1 MVNAFEIDKIILTGL
16 KEDMPFG
23 DITTDNLIDDT
34 SQSEALLIAK
44 DTGVIAGIDIA
55 KRVFEIVDKNVV
67 FEKRIEDGHRVK
79 SGDVIA
85 QIKGNTRALLKGE
98 RTALNLLQRL
108 SGIATKTRELCEKI
122 KDTNSKVVDTR
133 KTTLGLRALE
143 KYAVRVGGGN
153 NHRFSLSDGV
163 MIKDNHIKAAGGIKE
178 AVKKIRKKIPHTIK
192 IEVETETLEQVEEA
206 LEAGADI
213 IMLDNMGVDKV
224 RKAVK
229 IINGSAISEA
239 SGNVNLDSI
248 VEIAKTGVDII
259 SVGSLTHSVSAF
271 DISMKFKWL
280 SSNRKDQL
288 KFRIY

>member
-143 KYAVRVGGGN
+143 KYAVKVGGGY

-213 IMLDNMGVDKV
+213 IMLDNMGVDKM

-271 DISMKFKWL
+271 DISMKFK
-280 SSNRKDQL
+280 
-288 KFRIY
+288 

>member
-143 KYAVRVGGGN
+143 KYAVRVGGGY

-271 DISMKFKWL
+271 DISMKFK
-280 SSNRKDQL
+280 
-288 KFRIY
+288 

>member
-271 DISMKFKWL
+271 DISMEFK
-280 SSNRKDQL
+280 
-288 KFRIY
+288 

>member
-213 IMLDNMGVDKV
+213 IMLDNMGVDKM

-271 DISMKFKWL
+271 DISMKFK
-280 SSNRKDQL
+280 
-288 KFRIY
+288 

>member
-143 KYAVRVGGGN
+143 KYAVKVGGGY

-192 IEVETETLEQVEEA
+192 IEVETETLEQVREA

-271 DISMKFKWL
+271 DISMKFK
-280 SSNRKDQL
+280 
-288 KFRIY
+288 

>member
-55 KRVFEIVDKNVV
+55 KRVFEIIDKDII
-67 FEKRIEDGHRVK
+67 FDKKIEDGHRVK
-79 SGDVIA
+79 PGDVIA

-143 KYAVRVGGGN
+143 KYAVKVGGGY

-271 DISMKFKWL
+271 DISMKFK
-280 SSNRKDQL
+280 
-288 KFRIY
+288 

>member
-98 RTALNLLQRL
+98 RTALNLLQHL

-178 AVKKIRKKIPHTIK
+178 AVKKIRKKTPHTIK
-192 IEVETETLEQVEEA
+192 IEVETETLEQVREA

-271 DISMKFKWL
+271 DISMKFK
-280 SSNRKDQL
+280 
-288 KFRIY
+288 

>member
-108 SGIATKTRELCEKI
+108 SGIATKTKELCEKI

-271 DISMKFKWL
+271 DISMKFK
-280 SSNRKDQL
+280 
-288 KFRIY
+288 

>member
-1 MVNAFEIDKIILTGL
+1 
-16 KEDMPFG
+16 
-23 DITTDNLIDDT
+23 NLIDDT

-143 KYAVRVGGGN
+143 KYAVKVGGGY

-271 DISMKFKWL
+271 DISMKFK
-280 SSNRKDQL
+280 
-288 KFRIY
+288 

>member
-55 KRVFEIVDKNVV
+55 KRVFEIIDKDII
-67 FEKRIEDGHRVK
+67 FDKKIEDGHRVK

-143 KYAVRVGGGN
+143 KYAVRVGGGY

-271 DISMKFKWL
+271 DISMKFK
-280 SSNRKDQL
+280 
-288 KFRIY
+288 

>member
-143 KYAVRVGGGN
+143 KYAVKVGGGY

-271 DISMKFKWL
+271 DISMKFK
-280 SSNRKDQL
+280 
-288 KFRIY
+288 